1 MTLNGSLVKSSRGCP
16 LLGVPDRFWIYKNLK
31 AVLDYL
37 PIFCS
42 KSTCELRERES
53 IKGRAGNGVSKGELL
68 MYASAACQTL
78 SPSCLCLVPK
88 HKTSSRQ
95 YPYGNGLI
103 NFAQP
108 KSQVSFP
115 TNQMVAFYRCRLRL
129 YY

>member
-31 AVLDYL
+31 AVLDYH

-78 SPSCLCLVPK
+78 SSSCLCLVPK
-88 HKTSSRQ
+88 DKTPRYFESAISVRKWVDQ
-95 YPYGNGLI
+95 LRSAKKSGEFSYQSNGGFL
-103 NFAQP
+103 P
-108 KSQVSFP
+108 
-115 TNQMVAFYRCRLRL
+115 M
-129 YY
+129 